1 MSSLN
6 LDPSTGFHFQ
16 EEEVEE
22 DIEEENSG
30 TSKVIYQQA
39 VSKQTEKNSSI
50 LWGCHIRVQRSV
62 LDSNFGWP

>member
-22 DIEEENSG
+22 DLEEEKSGNSN
-30 TSKVIYQQA
+30 VIYQHV
-39 VSKQTEKNSSI
+39 VS
-50 LWGCHIRVQRSV
+50 L
-62 LDSNFGWP
+62 F

>member
-6 LDPSTGFHFQ
+6 LDPSSGFHFQ

-39 VSKQTEKNSSI
+39 VSKQTEIYSPKFI
-50 LWGCHIRVQRSV
+50 KGYHIGSRR
-62 LDSNFGWP
+62 